1 MGFASVYLKERTL
14 FPELIKEPSQADT
27 GIIVVVPSCGEQAI
41 TKMLDSLASCIE
53 PQCGIEVIIIVNA
66 PFNASASILD
76 INRRTLR
83 ETEIWKTANARSF
96 IRVYPVF
103 ADTSRFRKWGVGM
116 ARKTGMDEAV
126 RRFDALERPNGII
139 LSLDADCTVERYYFR
154 RVYEGMF
161 ADCFKSACSIYFEHP
176 LAGSEF
182 PAAVYQAIVLYELH
196 LRYYYQGL
204 CFSGFPDAHHS
215 LGSAIAVKALPY
227 IRSGGMNRRIAGE
240 DFYFVQKLVS
250 AGGYFNLNTTAIYP
264 SPRPSARVP
273 FGTGP
278 TIARLTENGKGE
290 FLTYNPH
297 AFYEL
302 RLLFSMTDQL
312 YDFGSQVNSYL
323 YSKLPQS
330 LRIFI
335 DINEWSHTLCEIK
348 SNTASLKSF
357 RKRFFNWF
365 NMFRIVKYMNL
376 VHRDHMK
383 KVPITQAASELICEL
398 GYDYTSDEPALLLN
412 NYRLLEKEF

>member
-1 MGFASVYLKERTL
+1 
-14 FPELIKEPSQADT
+14 
-27 GIIVVVPSCGEQAI
+27 
-41 TKMLDSLASCIE
+41 
-53 PQCGIEVIIIVNA
+53 
-66 PFNASASILD
+66 
-76 INRRTLR
+76 
-83 ETEIWKTANARSF
+83 
-96 IRVYPVF
+96 
-103 ADTSRFRKWGVGM
+103 
-116 ARKTGMDEAV
+116 
-126 RRFDALERPNGII
+126 
-139 LSLDADCTVERYYFR
+139 
-154 RVYEGMF
+154 
-161 ADCFKSACSIYFEHP
+161 
-176 LAGSEF
+176 
-182 PAAVYQAIVLYELH
+182 
-196 LRYYYQGL
+196 
-204 CFSGFPDAHHS
+204 
-215 LGSAIAVKALPY
+215 
-227 IRSGGMNRRIAGE
+227 MNRRIAGE
-240 DFYFVQKLVS
+240 DFYFVHKLVS
-250 AGGYFNLNTTAIYP
+250 AGGYFNLKYHSYLIHLHVLQQG
-264 SPRPSARVP
+264 VP

-335 DINEWSHTLCEIK
+335 DINEWCHTLCEIK